1 MTKFNYSSYL
11 SQFRNAE
18 RKCEDDL
25 SRLQEENRRGGSPE
39 PPEDADP
46 VVLAIRSGDV
56 ETLNDLAASS
66 SLSLLKENNN
76 GWLPLHEAAYS
87 GQTDCLRTL
96 LKGKDIL
103 HLNPIFNLFSSSLTL
118 RTALIRGR
126 RS

>member
-1 MTKFNYSSYL
+1 MTTVSRSRFLYNRLNSDFKQRLAVSSQSL
-11 SQFRNAE
+11 LISPNFFR
-18 RKCEDDL
+18 
-25 SRLQEENRRGGSPE
+25 
-39 PPEDADP
+39 DADP
-46 VVLAIRSGDV
+46 VVFAIRSGNV

-66 SLSLLKENNN
+66 SHSLLKENNN

-87 GQTDCLRTL
+87 GQIDCLRTL